1 MFMVQVATPYGVY
14 FWSTLPSGHKCF
26 SATGERILFRELD
39 SAREFLEGL
48 ELAEQERAAVVEV

>member
-26 SATGERILFRELD
+26 SATGERILFNTLE
-39 SAREFLEGL
+39 AAQEFVSGL